1 MGSDAGEGVLGI
13 SRVIFENPLA
23 LVCQAL
29 GWVLSIFSHEN
40 SVPRRGAEC
49 VWG

>member
-1 MGSDAGEGVLGI
+1 MGSGTGEGILGI
-13 SRVIFENPLA
+13 SRIIFENLLA

-29 GWVLSIFSHEN
+29 GWVCSIFSHEN

-49 VWG
+49 VGG